1 MTFLK
6 TIQRGLILFAF
17 LLTVAF
23 WQSGLVLAQ
32 EENVEVATQVD
43 DDNLDDDNFFD
54 DFDDLADYEG
64 ISTGSSFADKY
75 IRGRLGLRFGMA
87 AQRAGR
93 HASIPL
99 WLARADKLDLGPV
112 PEGEKWESMAKGNI
126 FVFGVDYQLTDSLT
140 INLSVPYIFMKFIP
154 GNPVGGEHLPHDG
167 KESADMQDQYSIQ
180 DASFDL
186 SYMILGYPDYPVSL
200 FASTGYRFPLGN
212 YPTMGHASIGTRQK
226 VLPIGL
232 SVGRPLS
239 LTGPVLSRTYV
250 MAGYKVEFIE
260 KTLDRR
266 LNRGTYNVAT
276 AYTPFDFMSVGVS
289 WTYSYIYG
297 MGIWDTMEWGLY
309 GPGGWLPEKYLDA
322 SEEEISAYADQVA
335 VDHDLAIV
343 THTGILAYQLSFSF
357 ANLPPFDITYYYS
370 LAPYTQL
377 TMHNRNL
384 MMNTRWSF

>member
-17 LLTVAF
+17 LLMVAF

-43 DDNLDDDNFFD
+43 DDDFFD
-54 DFDDLADYEG
+54 DFDDLTDYEG

-75 IRGRLGLRFGMA
+75 IRGRLGLRFGMV
-87 AQRAGR
+87 AQRSGR

-99 WLARADKLDLGPV
+99 WLVRADKLDLGPV
-112 PEGEKWESMAKGNI
+112 PEGEKWVSMAKGNVW
-126 FVFGVDYQLTDSLT
+126 VFGVDYQLTDSLT

-250 MAGYKVEFIE
+250 TAGYKVEFIE

-322 SEEEISAYADQVA
+322 SEEEILAYSTQMALN
-335 VDHDLAIV
+335 HDLFII

>member
-43 DDNLDDDNFFD
+43 DDDFFD
-54 DFDDLADYEG
+54 DFDDLTDYEG

-87 AQRAGR
+87 AQRSGR

-99 WLARADKLDLGPV
+99 WLVRADKLDLGPV
-112 PEGEKWESMAKGNI
+112 PEGEKWVSMAKGNVW
-126 FVFGVDYQLTDSLT
+126 VFGVDYQLTDSLT

-154 GNPVGGEHLPHDG
+154 GNELGGPHEPHDDMV
-167 KESADMQDQYSIQ
+167 SADMLAQYSFQ

-239 LTGPVLSRTYV
+239 LTGSVLSRTYV
-250 MAGYKVEFIE
+250 TAGYKVEFIE
-260 KTLDRR
+260 KTLDQR
-266 LNRGTYNVAT
+266 LSRGTYNVAT

-289 WTYSYIYG
+289 WTYAYIYG
-297 MGIWDTMEWGLY
+297 MGIWDTMEFGLY

-335 VDHDLAIV
+335 VDHDLAVV

>member
-43 DDNLDDDNFFD
+43 DDDFFD
-54 DFDDLADYEG
+54 DFDDLTDYEG

-154 GNPVGGEHLPHDG
+154 GNELGGPHEPHDDMV
-167 KESADMQDQYSIQ
+167 SADMLAQYSFQ

-212 YPTMGHASIGTRQK
+212 YPTMGHAAIGTRQK
-226 VLPIGL
+226 VIPIGL

-266 LNRGTYNVAT
+266 LSRGTYNVAT

-289 WTYSYIYG
+289 WTYAYIYG
-297 MGIWDTMEWGLY
+297 MGIWDTMEFGLY
-309 GPGGWLPEKYLDA
+309 GPEGWLPEKYLDA
-322 SEEEISAYADQVA
+322 SEEEISAYTNQMALN
-335 VDHDLAIV
+335 HDLFII
-343 THTGILAYQLSFSF
+343 THTGILAYQLTFSF
-357 ANLPPFDITYYYS
+357 VNLPPFDITYFHS

-384 MMNTRWSF
+384 MVNTRWSF

>member
-43 DDNLDDDNFFD
+43 DDDFFD
-54 DFDDLADYEG
+54 DFDDLTDYEG

-87 AQRAGR
+87 AQRSGR

-99 WLARADKLDLGPV
+99 WLVRADKLDLGPV
-112 PEGEKWESMAKGNI
+112 PEGEKWESMAKGNVW
-126 FVFGVDYQLTDSLT
+126 VFGVDYQLTDSLT

-154 GNPVGGEHLPHDG
+154 GTQLGGPHEPHDDMV
-167 KESADMQDQYSIQ
+167 SADMLDQYSIQ
-180 DASFDL
+180 DASLNL

-250 MAGYKVEFIE
+250 TAGYKVEFIE
-260 KTLDRR
+260 KTLDQR
-266 LNRGTYNVAT
+266 LSRGTYNVAT

-289 WTYSYIYG
+289 WTYAYIYG
-297 MGIWDTMEWGLY
+297 MGIWDTMEFGLY
-309 GPGGWLPEKYLDA
+309 GPEGWLPEKYLDA
-322 SEEEISAYADQVA
+322 SEEEISAYSNQMA
-335 VDHDLAIV
+335 VNHDLFII
-343 THTGILAYQLSFSF
+343 THTGILAYQLTFSF
-357 ANLPPFDITYYYS
+357 VNLPPFDITYFHS
-370 LAPYTQL
+370 VAPYTQL

>member
-43 DDNLDDDNFFD
+43 DDDFFD
-54 DFDDLADYEG
+54 DFDDLTDYEG

-112 PEGEKWESMAKGNI
+112 PEGEKWVSMAKGNI

-154 GNPVGGEHLPHDG
+154 GNELGGPHEPHDDMV
-167 KESADMQDQYSIQ
+167 SADMLSQYSFQ

-212 YPTMGHASIGTRQK
+212 YPTMGHAAIGTRQK
-226 VLPIGL
+226 VIPIGL

-239 LTGPVLSRTYV
+239 LTGSVLSRTYV
-250 MAGYKVEFIE
+250 TAGYKVEFIE
-260 KTLDRR
+260 KTLDQR
-266 LNRGTYNVAT
+266 LSRGTYNVAT

-335 VDHDLAIV
+335 VDHDLTIV

>member
-17 LLTVAF
+17 LLMVAF

-43 DDNLDDDNFFD
+43 DDDFFD
-54 DFDDLADYEG
+54 DFDDLTDYEG

-112 PEGEKWESMAKGNI
+112 PEGEKWVSMAKGNVW
-126 FVFGVDYQLTDSLT
+126 VFGVDYQLTDSLT
-140 INLSVPYIFMKFIP
+140 INLSVPYIFMKFIADP
-154 GNPVGGEHLPHDG
+154 AFRELHPYDDNA
-167 KESADMQDQYSIQ
+167 SADMRDQYSFH
-180 DASFDL
+180 DASFNL
-186 SYMILGYPDYPVSL
+186 SYIILGYPDYPVSL
-200 FASTGYRFPLGN
+200 SASTGYSLPLVN
-212 YPTMGHASIGTRQK
+212 YPTMGHSAIGTRQK
-226 VLPIGL
+226 SIPIGL
-232 SVGRPLS
+232 SVSRPLS

-250 MAGYKVEFIE
+250 MAGYKVEFMS
-260 KTLDRR
+260 KALDQR

-276 AYTPFDFMSVGVS
+276 SYTPFDFMSVGVS
-289 WTYSYIYG
+289 WTYAYIYG
-297 MGIWDTMEWGLY
+297 MGVFDTMELGLY
-309 GPGGWLPEKYLDA
+309 DDPGGWLPDKYLDA
-322 SEEEISAYADQVA
+322 SEEEISAYVA
-335 VDHDLAIV
+335 QIGINHDRLLPI
-343 THTGILAYQLSFSF
+343 HTGLLAYQLTFSF
-357 ANLPPFDITYYYS
+357 GNLPPFDITYFHS

-384 MMNTRWSF
+384 MVNTRWSF

>member
-43 DDNLDDDNFFD
+43 DDDFFD
-54 DFDDLADYEG
+54 DFDDLTDYEG

-154 GNPVGGEHLPHDG
+154 GNELGGPHEPHDDMV
-167 KESADMQDQYSIQ
+167 SADMLAQYSFQ

-212 YPTMGHASIGTRQK
+212 YPTMGHAAIGTRQK
-226 VLPIGL
+226 VIPIGL

-239 LTGPVLSRTYV
+239 LTGSVLSRTYV
-250 MAGYKVEFIE
+250 TAGYKVEFIE
-260 KTLDRR
+260 KSLDQR

-276 AYTPFDFMSVGVS
+276 AYTPFDFMSIGVS
-289 WTYSYIYG
+289 WTYAYIYG
-297 MGIWDTMEWGLY
+297 MGIWDTMEFGLY

-322 SEEEISAYADQVA
+322 SEEEILAYSNQMALN
-335 VDHDLAIV
+335 HDLFII
-343 THTGILAYQLSFSF
+343 THTGILAYQLTFSF
-357 ANLPPFDITYYYS
+357 VNLPPFDITYFHS

-384 MMNTRWSF
+384 MVNTRWSF

>member
-43 DDNLDDDNFFD
+43 DDDFFD
-54 DFDDLADYEG
+54 DFDDLTDYEG

-154 GNPVGGEHLPHDG
+154 GNELGGPHEPHDDMV
-167 KESADMQDQYSIQ
+167 SADMLAQYSIQ

-266 LNRGTYNVAT
+266 LSRGTYNVAT

>member
-43 DDNLDDDNFFD
+43 DDDFFD
-54 DFDDLADYEG
+54 DFDDLTDYEG

-112 PEGEKWESMAKGNI
+112 PEGEKWVSMAKGNI

-154 GNPVGGEHLPHDG
+154 GNELGGPHEPHDDMV
-167 KESADMQDQYSIQ
+167 SADMLSQYSFQ

-239 LTGPVLSRTYV
+239 LTGSVLSRTYV
-250 MAGYKVEFIE
+250 TAGYKVEFIE

-266 LNRGTYNVAT
+266 LSRGTYNVAT
-276 AYTPFDFMSVGVS
+276 AYTPFDFMSIGVS
-289 WTYSYIYG
+289 WTYAYIYG
-297 MGIWDTMEWGLY
+297 MGIWDTMEFGLY

-322 SEEEISAYADQVA
+322 SEEEILAYSTQMALN
-335 VDHDLAIV
+335 HDLFII
-343 THTGILAYQLSFSF
+343 THTGILAYQLTFSF
-357 ANLPPFDITYYYS
+357 GNLPPFDITYFHS

-384 MMNTRWSF
+384 MVNTRWSF

>member
-1 MTFLK
+1 VTFLK

-43 DDNLDDDNFFD
+43 DDDFFD
-54 DFDDLADYEG
+54 DFDDLTDYEG

-154 GNPVGGEHLPHDG
+154 GNELGGPHEPHDDMV
-167 KESADMQDQYSIQ
+167 SADMLAQYSFQ

-212 YPTMGHASIGTRQK
+212 YPTMGHAAIGTRQK
-226 VLPIGL
+226 VIPIGL

-250 MAGYKVEFIE
+250 TAGYKVEFIE
-260 KTLDRR
+260 KSLDQR

-289 WTYSYIYG
+289 WTYAYIYG
-297 MGIWDTMEWGLY
+297 MGIWDTMEFGLY
-309 GPGGWLPEKYLDA
+309 GPEGWLPEKYLDA
-322 SEEEISAYADQVA
+322 SEEEISAYTNQMALN
-335 VDHDLAIV
+335 HDLFII
-343 THTGILAYQLSFSF
+343 THTGILAYQLTFSF
-357 ANLPPFDITYYYS
+357 VNLPPFDITYFHS

-384 MMNTRWSF
+384 MVNTRWSF

>member
-43 DDNLDDDNFFD
+43 DDDFFD
-54 DFDDLADYEG
+54 DFDDLTDYEG

-87 AQRAGR
+87 AQRSGR

-99 WLARADKLDLGPV
+99 WLVRADKLDLGPV
-112 PEGEKWESMAKGNI
+112 PEGEKWESMAKGNVW
-126 FVFGVDYQLTDSLT
+126 VFGVDYQLTDSLT
-140 INLSVPYIFMKFIP
+140 INLSVPYMFMKFIP
-154 GNPVGGEHLPHDG
+154 GNQVGGEHLPHDG

-180 DASFDL
+180 DADFNL

-200 FASTGYRFPLGN
+200 FASTGYRFHLGN

-250 MAGYKVEFIE
+250 TAGYKVEFIE

-289 WTYSYIYG
+289 WTYAYIYG
-297 MGIWDTMEWGLY
+297 MGIWDTMEFGLY
-309 GPGGWLPEKYLDA
+309 GPEGWLPEKYLDA
-322 SEEEISAYADQVA
+322 SEEEILAYSTQMALN
-335 VDHDLAIV
+335 HDLFII
-343 THTGILAYQLSFSF
+343 THTGILAYQLTFSLV
-357 ANLPPFDITYYYS
+357 NLQPFDITYFHS

-384 MMNTRWSF
+384 MVNTRWSF

>member
-1 MTFLK
+1 M
-6 TIQRGLILFAF
+6 
-17 LLTVAF
+17 
-23 WQSGLVLAQ
+23 
-32 EENVEVATQVD
+32 
-43 DDNLDDDNFFD
+43 
-54 DFDDLADYEG
+54 
-64 ISTGSSFADKY
+64 
-75 IRGRLGLRFGMA
+75 GRA
-87 AQRAGR
+87 
-93 HASIPL
+93 
-99 WLARADKLDLGPV
+99 
-112 PEGEKWESMAKGNI
+112 
-126 FVFGVDYQLTDSLT
+126 
-140 INLSVPYIFMKFIP
+140 
-154 GNPVGGEHLPHDG
+154 
-167 KESADMQDQYSIQ
+167 
-180 DASFDL
+180 
-186 SYMILGYPDYPVSL
+186 
-200 FASTGYRFPLGN
+200 
-212 YPTMGHASIGTRQK
+212 TMGHASIGTRQK

-250 MAGYKVEFIE
+250 TAGYKVEFIE

-297 MGIWDTMEWGLY
+297 MGIWDTMEFGLY
-309 GPGGWLPEKYLDA
+309 GQEGWLPEKYLDA

>member
-1 MTFLK
+1 M
-6 TIQRGLILFAF
+6 
-17 LLTVAF
+17 
-23 WQSGLVLAQ
+23 
-32 EENVEVATQVD
+32 ENFD
-43 DDNLDDDNFFD
+43 DFFD
-54 DFDDLADYEG
+54 DFDDLTDYEG

-154 GNPVGGEHLPHDG
+154 DNPVGGEHLPHDG

-239 LTGPVLSRTYV
+239 LTGPVLSRTHV

-266 LNRGTYNVAT
+266 LHRGTYNVAT

-335 VDHDLAIV
+335 VDHDLTIV

>member
-43 DDNLDDDNFFD
+43 DDDFFD
-54 DFDDLADYEG
+54 DFDDLTDYEG

-87 AQRAGR
+87 AQRSGR

-99 WLARADKLDLGPV
+99 WLVRADKLDLGPV

-154 GNPVGGEHLPHDG
+154 GNELGGPHEPHDDMV
-167 KESADMQDQYSIQ
+167 SADMLSQYSFQ

-250 MAGYKVEFIE
+250 TAGYKVEFIE

-266 LNRGTYNVAT
+266 LHRGTYNVAT

-297 MGIWDTMEWGLY
+297 MGIWDTMEFGLY

-335 VDHDLAIV
+335 VDHDLTIV

>member
-43 DDNLDDDNFFD
+43 DDDFFD
-54 DFDDLADYEG
+54 DFDDLTDYEG

-154 GNPVGGEHLPHDG
+154 GNELGGPHEPHDDMV
-167 KESADMQDQYSIQ
+167 SADMLAQYSFQ

-212 YPTMGHASIGTRQK
+212 YPTMGHAAIGTRQK
-226 VLPIGL
+226 VIPIGL

-266 LNRGTYNVAT
+266 LSRGTYNVAT

-289 WTYSYIYG
+289 WTYAYIYG

-335 VDHDLAIV
+335 VDHDLTIV

-357 ANLPPFDITYYYS
+357 ANLPPFDITYFHS

-384 MMNTRWSF
+384 MVNTRWSF

>member
-43 DDNLDDDNFFD
+43 DDDFFD
-54 DFDDLADYEG
+54 DFDDLTDYEG

-154 GNPVGGEHLPHDG
+154 GNELGGPHEPHDDMV
-167 KESADMQDQYSIQ
+167 SADMLAQYSFQ

-212 YPTMGHASIGTRQK
+212 YPTMGHAAIGTRQK
-226 VLPIGL
+226 VIPIGL

-239 LTGPVLSRTYV
+239 LTGSVLSRTYV
-250 MAGYKVEFIE
+250 TAGYKVEFIE
-260 KTLDRR
+260 KTLDQR
-266 LNRGTYNVAT
+266 LSRGTYNVAT

-289 WTYSYIYG
+289 WTYAYIYG
-297 MGIWDTMEWGLY
+297 MGIWDTMEFGLY
-309 GPGGWLPEKYLDA
+309 GPEGWLPEKYLDA
-322 SEEEISAYADQVA
+322 SEEEISAYTNQMALN
-335 VDHDLAIV
+335 HDLFII
-343 THTGILAYQLSFSF
+343 THTGILAYQLTFSF
-357 ANLPPFDITYYYS
+357 VNLPPFDITYFHS

-384 MMNTRWSF
+384 MVNTRWSF

>member
-43 DDNLDDDNFFD
+43 DDNFFD
-54 DFDDLADYEG
+54 DFDDLTDYEG

-112 PEGEKWESMAKGNI
+112 PEGEKWVSMAKGNI

-154 GNPVGGEHLPHDG
+154 GNELGGPHEPHDDMV
-167 KESADMQDQYSIQ
+167 SADMLSQYSFQ

-212 YPTMGHASIGTRQK
+212 YPTMGHAAIGTRQK
-226 VLPIGL
+226 VIPIGL

-239 LTGPVLSRTYV
+239 LTGSVLSRTYV
-250 MAGYKVEFIE
+250 TAGYKVEFIE

-266 LNRGTYNVAT
+266 LHRGTYNVAT

-335 VDHDLAIV
+335 VDHDLAVV